1 MHNYEYGT
9 AGMSG
14 GPGAGGDPYRYGGQ
28 GDRPGRGMLG
38 TVLMIVVIAIGA
50 MLLLGTAF
58 WAIGLVF
65 HLFGWILRVA
75 LLVAVAAF
83 VWRRVTRGRGHR
95 DWV

>member
-1 MHNYEYGT
+1 MHNYEFGPAGT
-9 AGMSG
+9 SG
-14 GPGAGGDPYRYGGQ
+14 GPGADGDPYRYGDHG
-28 GDRPGRGMLG
+28 RPGRGMFG
-38 TVLMIVVIAIGA
+38 TVLMIVAIAIGA

-65 HLFGWILRVA
+65 HLFGWILKVA
-75 LLVAVAAF
+75 LLAAVAAF